1 VVRNVADPGAPVLTL
16 GRRTA
21 IGTAGHSLA
30 AVDVVGLT
38 APVLAEVALLAT
50 PLELPIDDLILG
62 NCLGPGGNVARV
74 SGLAAGL
81 GPAVPGVTVDRQ
93 CGSGL
98 DAVLQ
103 AASRVRAG
111 DARLILAGGAE
122 SASTAPWRFW
132 PPTGSQ
138 DTHSQ
143 DTGSQDTHSQDTG
156 SQDTHSQDTGS
167 QDTDS
172 RRTPEPVRYTRAPF
186 APPGFPDPDM
196 GQAADALAAARGIS
210 RARQDDYAAHSHA
223 RTVEAQQAGV
233 FKPEIVAVQDISL
246 DARPRPGMTA
256 ARLARL
262 RPSFGADG
270 TATAG
275 NSCGISDGAAVLAVT
290 TAAAATAAGLDHLRI
305 IATAIAAG
313 DPALPGAAPAPAVRR
328 LLDRHAATGRGLM
341 LADIGAFEITEAFA
355 SVVLAVVDELGID
368 EDLVCTEGGAI
379 GLGHPWGASGTILLL
394 RLASRMLGPDGPRF
408 GLAACAIGGGQGLAM
423 LVERGTIGG

>member
-38 APVLAEVALLAT
+38 APVLAEVAELAA
-50 PLELPIDDLILG
+50 PLGLPIDDVILG
-62 NCLGPGGNVARV
+62 NCMGPGGNIARV

-111 DARLILAGGAE
+111 DARLVLAGGAE

-132 PPTGSQ
+132 PPAGP
-138 DTHSQ
+138 
-143 DTGSQDTHSQDTG
+143 
-156 SQDTHSQDTGS
+156 
-167 QDTDS
+167 
-172 RRTPEPVRYTRAPF
+172 PESVNPVRYTRAPF
-186 APPGFPDPDM
+186 APPGYPDPDM
-196 GQAADALAAARGIS
+196 GQAADALAAGRGIS
-210 RARQDDYAAHSHA
+210 RARQDEYAARSHA
-223 RTVEAQQAGV
+223 RTVDAQHAGV
-233 FKPEIVAVQDISL
+233 FKPEIVAVQDVSV
-246 DARPRPGMTA
+246 DDRPRPGMTA

-275 NSCGISDGAAVLAVT
+275 NSCGVSDGAAVLAVT
-290 TAAAATAAGLDHLRI
+290 AAAAAAAAGLDHLRI

-328 LLDRHAATGRGLM
+328 LLDRQAAIDRCLTLT
-341 LADIGAFEITEAFA
+341 DIGAFEITEAFA

-394 RLASRMLGPDGPRF
+394 RLASRMLRPDGPQF
-408 GLAACAIGGGQGLAM
+408 GVAACAIGGGQGLAM
-423 LVERGTIGG
+423 LVERGTTGG

>member
-1 VVRNVADPGAPVLTL
+1 MVRNVADPGAPVLTL

-21 IGTAGHSLA
+21 IGTAGHSLD

-38 APVLAEVALLAT
+38 APVLAEVAELAA
-50 PLELPIDDLILG
+50 PLGLPIDDVILG
-62 NCLGPGGNVARV
+62 NCMGPGGNIARV

-132 PPTGSQ
+132 PPAGP
-138 DTHSQ
+138 
-143 DTGSQDTHSQDTG
+143 
-156 SQDTHSQDTGS
+156 
-167 QDTDS
+167 
-172 RRTPEPVRYTRAPF
+172 PESVNPVRYTRAPF
-186 APPGFPDPDM
+186 APPGYPDPDM
-196 GQAADALAAARGIS
+196 GQAADALAASRGIS
-210 RARQDDYAAHSHA
+210 RARQDEYAARSHA
-223 RTVEAQQAGV
+223 RTADAKQAGV
-233 FKPEIVAVQDISL
+233 FTPEIIAVQDVSV
-246 DARPRPGMTA
+246 DDRPRPGMTA

-275 NSCGISDGAAVLAVT
+275 NSCGVSDGAAVLAVT
-290 TAAAATAAGLDHLRI
+290 AAAAAAAAGLDHLRI

-328 LLDRHAATGRGLM
+328 LLDRQAAIDRGLT
-341 LADIGAFEITEAFA
+341 LTDIGAFEITEAFA

-394 RLASRMLGPDGPRF
+394 RLASRMLRPDGPQF
-408 GLAACAIGGGQGLAM
+408 GVAACAIGGGQGLAM
-423 LVERGTIGG
+423 LVERGTTGG

>member
-143 DTGSQDTHSQDTG
+143 DTD
-156 SQDTHSQDTGS
+156 S